1 MKKPA
6 KVLEVLERQNT
17 RKQEVGGGLPQTLWS
32 DAHARALATLIPNP
46 ALLPSIE
53 RTGAAQDAA
62 GVFYTTPGWDD

>member
-1 MKKPA
+1 MSRQI
-6 KVLEVLERQNT
+6 KVLEVLERQRA
-17 RKQEVGGGLPQTLWS
+17 RKQDVGSGLPQTLWS

-53 RTGAAQDAA
+53 RSGEAQDGA